1 MGGGPRWGRV
11 SQAHPGRLRGYKGQ
25 VLGGSPRLARLRPAA
40 RATRPSRASATRA
53 AAKMA
58 APAAGDKGSE
68 AQLEAALAD
77 VPELARLLE
86 VDPYLKPFA
95 PDFQRR
101 YLGTPLPCPPPA
113 AGLPAC
119 ARAPSL
125 VPDPRAAPPLSPA
138 NHGVGVAPAASP
150 GSFPSVCNSVSARP
164 SRLLRVH
171 HPPYVPLRAALEPRG
186 RFCDSYRVAVDVTHG
201 RVCISNFAVYFRAVF
216 VQSFNTLYSGVCSC

>member
-95 PDFQRR
+95 SDFQRR

-113 AGLPAC
+113 AGLPAR

-138 NHGVGVAPAASP
+138 NHGVGVAPAWSP
-150 GSFPSVCNSVSARP
+150 ALSPLCAIRFPHVRP
-164 SRLLRVH
+164 
-171 HPPYVPLRAALEPRG
+171 
-186 RFCDSYRVAVDVTHG
+186 
-201 RVCISNFAVYFRAVF
+201 
-216 VQSFNTLYSGVCSC
+216 VCSESTIPLTCPCGQPWSHGAASVTRTELQWT

>member
-95 PDFQRR
+95 SDFQRR
-101 YLGTPLPCPPPA
+101 YLGTPPPVPSARSRPTRVRARTVPRPRPA
-113 AGLPAC
+113 RGSAPLARQSRGGRGSGL
-119 ARAPSL
+119 
-125 VPDPRAAPPLSPA
+125 V
-138 NHGVGVAPAASP
+138 P

-164 SRLLRVH
+164 SRLLRVS
-171 HPPYVPLRAALEPRG
+171 PPSPLRAPAGSPGATGPL
-186 RFCDSYRVAVDVTHG
+186 
-201 RVCISNFAVYFRAVF
+201 
-216 VQSFNTLYSGVCSC
+216 L

>member
-95 PDFQRR
+95 SDFQRR

-113 AGLPAC
+113 AGLPAR

-150 GSFPSVCNSVSARP
+150 ALSPLCVIRFPHVRP
-164 SRLLRVH
+164 
-171 HPPYVPLRAALEPRG
+171 
-186 RFCDSYRVAVDVTHG
+186 
-201 RVCISNFAVYFRAVF
+201 
-216 VQSFNTLYSGVCSC
+216 VCSESTIPLTCPCGQPWSHGAASVTRTELQWT

>member
-95 PDFQRR
+95 SDFQRR

-113 AGLPAC
+113 AGLPAR

-138 NHGVGVAPAASP
+138 NHGVGVAPA
-150 GSFPSVCNSVSARP
+150 C
-164 SRLLRVH
+164 SRLFPLCVQFGFRTS
-171 HPPYVPLRAALEPRG
+171 VPFAQSQSTIPLTCPCGQPWSHGAA
-186 RFCDSYRVAVDVTHG
+186 SVT
-201 RVCISNFAVYFRAVF
+201 RTEL
-216 VQSFNTLYSGVCSC
+216 QWT